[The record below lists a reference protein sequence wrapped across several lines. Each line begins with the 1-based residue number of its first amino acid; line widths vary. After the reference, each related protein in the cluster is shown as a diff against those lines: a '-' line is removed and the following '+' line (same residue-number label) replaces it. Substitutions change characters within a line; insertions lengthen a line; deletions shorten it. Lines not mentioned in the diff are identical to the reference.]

1 MDMKLMTTRI
11 LAVVALAGA
20 FVAVVVVI
28 SSQTGS
34 DAPVK
39 APAASKNDAAGNA
52 GDGNRDKQGKSTTA
66 RTYEVQE
73 GDSLSA
79 IAVETG
85 VPVET
90 IEELNPDVD
99 PQAIIPGQKLK
110 LR

>member
-1 MDMKLMTTRI
+1 MKLMTTRI
-11 LAVVALAGA
+11 LAAVALVGA

-39 APAASKNDAAGNA
+39 APANSQSNAAGDA
-52 GDGNRDKQGKSTTA
+52 SGGNRDKQTKAGTKK
-66 RTYEVQE
+66 TYEVQE